1 MVGLRRGE
9 RAKVLGRLGCH
20 PLAPTKSV
28 CSILPVAR
36 RLSGRGVGSS
46 FGPPFCPE
54 HRGFAAVRPFAL
66 PQSYDAGVS
75 YVEVSKPVVLMYIRN
90 LGTYRAMTT
99 PPAVPALSGWGYGLS
114 FAGFGGAG

>member
-46 FGPPFCPE
+46 FGPSFCPE
-54 HRGFAAVRPFAL
+54 HRGFAAERPFAL
-66 PQSYDAGVS
+66 SQSYDLGVS
-75 YVEVSKPVVLMYIRN
+75 YVEVSKPVVLMYIRD
-90 LGTYRAMTT
+90 LER
-99 PPAVPALSGWGYGLS
+99 
-114 FAGFGGAG
+114 FATQVVQVSLCSV

>member
-1 MVGLRRGE
+1 MVGLWRGE

-46 FGPPFCPE
+46 FGPSFCPE

-66 PQSYDAGVS
+66 PQSYDAGVF

-90 LGTYRAMTT
+90 LATYRAMTT
-99 PPAVPALSGWGYGLS
+99 PPAVLVLLDWGYASPGC
-114 FAGFGGAG
+114 GAPGQ